1 MAPTLTE
8 LGVDT
13 LSTADRL
20 ALAEALRESVAAD
33 LAAQPIDPEL
43 RAELER
49 RVALAKADPGRGIPW
64 EQVRA
69 AAAEARWQ
77 R

>member
-8 LGVDT
+8 LGVHA
-13 LSTADRL
+13 LSPADRL
-20 ALAEALRESVAAD
+20 ELAEALWESVADD
-33 LAAQPIDPEL
+33 LAARPIDPAL

-49 RVALAKADPGRGIPW
+49 RVALAKADPGRGVPW
-64 EQVRA
+64 DQVR
-69 AAAEARWQ
+69 AAAEARWK